1 MIQPASPLNH
11 GLTSI
16 GLKESFRPHSMPSD
30 ATPAAKSAPG
40 PSVFLSYAS
49 ADRAAARALRDT
61 LVSAGLD
68 VWLDEEELAGGEAWD
83 TKIRNQIRTCTYF
96 MPVISTTTEARRE
109 GYFRREWRLAV
120 ERTLDLADDVMCLV
134 PVVID
139 DTRDTSARVPEKFLT
154 VQWLR
159 VPGGAATPELRQLA
173 DKLVAGDAL
182 ADPPAPAVEPT
193 PRSERKDRKAAPAP
207 PPPFPVF
214 PAYPEPGHHFRF
226 LYNIV
231 LWAGHMVHAL
241 WMRLPRM
248 VRVVASVVIVFNVI
262 SWAFRESRGPD
273 YSRGQKSD
281 AAAEIA
287 KEVAANL
294 AGKKDEPASDTIKSL
309 VGAAA
314 HALQAGRPLAVV
326 TFGGTGND
334 GATYAQDTFTETFK
348 LLQPTGQVGLSPIPL
363 EADDDDDDAL
373 ARGTKLESQ
382 FVLTGF
388 ARRAAPGEPLLF
400 TAKLYHVKQR
410 TVVWSETFDAAQADA
425 ITAARRVAEAVRS
438 RALPAAK
445 P

>member
-1 MIQPASPLNH
+1 MS
-11 GLTSI
+11 
-16 GLKESFRPHSMPSD
+16 SD
-30 ATPAAKSAPG
+30 AIPAARSAPG

-61 LVSAGLD
+61 LAAAGLD

-83 TKIRNQIRTCTYF
+83 AKIRNQIRTCTYF
-96 MPVISTTTEARRE
+96 MPVISATTEARRE

-120 ERTLDLADDVMCLV
+120 ERTLDLADDVMFLV

-139 DTRDTSARVPEKFLT
+139 ATRDTSARVPEKFLA

-159 VPGGAATPELRQLA
+159 VPGGAATPELGQLA
-173 DKLVAGDAL
+173 NKLVAVDAL
-182 ADPPAPAVEPT
+182 AHAPAPRVEPA

-241 WMRLPRM
+241 WMRLPRT

-262 SWAFRESRGPD
+262 TWAFRESRGSD
-273 YSRGQKSD
+273 ESRRQKTE

-287 KEVAANL
+287 KEIANNL
-294 AGKKDEPASDTIKSL
+294 AGKKGEPTSDSIKSL

-314 HALQAGRPLAVV
+314 HALQSGRPLAVV
-326 TFGGTGND
+326 TFGGAGD
-334 GATYAQDTFTETFK
+334 EGANYAQEAFTETFK

-388 ARRAAPGEPLLF
+388 ARRPTPGEPLLL
-400 TAKLYHVKQR
+400 TVKLYHVKQR
-410 TVVWSETFDAAQADA
+410 TVAWTETFDA
-425 ITAARRVAEAVRS
+425 TKVAAAAAAARVAEAART
-438 RALPAAK
+438 RALPSAQ

>member
-1 MIQPASPLNH
+1 
-11 GLTSI
+11 
-16 GLKESFRPHSMPSD
+16 MPSD
-30 ATPAAKSAPG
+30 ATHDAKPAPG

-49 ADRAAARALRDT
+49 ADRNAARALRDT
-61 LVSAGLD
+61 LAAAGLD

-96 MPVISTTTEARRE
+96 MPIISATTEVRRE

-120 ERTLDLADDVMCLV
+120 ERTLDLADDVMFLV

-139 DTRDTSARVPEKFLT
+139 GTRDTGARVPEKFFS

-159 VPGGAATPELRQLA
+159 CPGGEPTPELQRLA
-173 DKLVAGDAL
+173 ARLASGDAV
-182 ADPPAPAVEPT
+182 AHPPAPVPDDT
-193 PRSERKDRKAAPAP
+193 PPLLSGRKGRKERKPAAP

-214 PAYPEPGHHFRF
+214 PPYPEPGHHFRF

-241 WMRLPRM
+241 WMHLPRV

-262 SWAFRESRGPD
+262 TWAFRETKRSPD
-273 YSRGQKSD
+273 TKDEKR
-281 AAAEIA
+281 AAASEIA

-294 AGKKDEPASDTIKSL
+294 PDKKDGAAGDAIKSL

-314 HALQAGRPLAVV
+314 HALQAGKPLAVV
-326 TFGGTGND
+326 TFGGNGD
-334 GATYAQDTFTETFK
+334 DASTYAQNVFSETFK
-348 LLQPTGQVGLSPIPL
+348 LLQQTTGQVSLSPIPL

-373 ARGTKLESQ
+373 ARGTNLESQ
-382 FVLTGF
+382 FVLTAF
-388 ARRAAPGEPLLF
+388 AARHAPGEPLLL

-410 TVVWSETFDAAQADA
+410 TVVWSETFDAAKVDAAAAARSVADA
-425 ITAARRVAEAVRS
+425 VRP

>member
-1 MIQPASPLNH
+1 
-11 GLTSI
+11 
-16 GLKESFRPHSMPSD
+16 MPSD
-30 ATPAAKSAPG
+30 AIPAARPAPG

-61 LVSAGLD
+61 LAAAGLD

-83 TKIRNQIRTCTYF
+83 AKIRNQIRTCTYF
-96 MPVISTTTEARRE
+96 MPVISATTEARRE

-120 ERTLDLADDVMCLV
+120 ERTLDLADDVMFLV

-139 DTRDTSARVPEKFLT
+139 DTRDNGARVPEKFIT

-159 VPGGAATPELRQLA
+159 VPGGAATPELRALA
-173 DKLVAGDAL
+173 ARLVAGDAL
-182 ADPPAPAVEPT
+182 AHPPLAPPEPT
-193 PRSERKDRKAAPAP
+193 PRSDRKERKAAPPP

-214 PAYPEPGHHFRF
+214 PPYPEAGHHFRF

-241 WMRLPRM
+241 WMRLPRA
-248 VRVVASVVIVFNVI
+248 VRVVASVVIVFNLI
-262 SWAFRESRGPD
+262 TWAFRETRGPARTD
-273 YSRGQKSD
+273 KEKVE
-281 AAAEIA
+281 AATEIA
-287 KEVAANL
+287 KEITANL
-294 AGKKDEPASDTIKSL
+294 PGKKDGAAADSLKSL
-309 VGAAA
+309 IGAAA
-314 HALQAGRPLAVV
+314 HALQSGRPLAVV
-326 TFGGTGND
+326 TFGGAGD
-334 GATYAQDTFTETFK
+334 EGATYAHEAFTETFK

-388 ARRAAPGEPLLF
+388 ARREAPGEPLLF
-400 TAKLYHVKQR
+400 TAKLYQVKPR
-410 TVVWSETFDAAQADA
+410 TVIWSETFDAAKLNAVTVA
-425 ITAARRVAEAVRS
+425 GRVAEAART
-438 RALPAAK
+438 RALPAAS